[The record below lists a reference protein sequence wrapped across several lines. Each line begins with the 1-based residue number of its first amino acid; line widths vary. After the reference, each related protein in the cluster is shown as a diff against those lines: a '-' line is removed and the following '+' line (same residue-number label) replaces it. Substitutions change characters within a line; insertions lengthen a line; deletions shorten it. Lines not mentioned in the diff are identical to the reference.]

1 MTTTVYTLKDFE
13 DIIWSTNN
21 KPEDENNSFQLP
33 QEIIDLITSL
43 SEQVGAP
50 NYIKTPA
57 FTKGSAGS
65 GGNGRNGEKH
75 NNYKKKR
82 RHEEPISPGDWEAI
96 RNFKKTEIVK
106 KEGLEKDINN
116 IRLLIN
122 KLTDKTYDKII
133 ENLFETIDEI
143 KEKFNIVDNTTDSSG
158 TSIISDDDIINH
170 LNKIGYAIFNMATSN
185 KFNSGVYAKLTCE
198 LQNKYE
204 FMRPIIN
211 NNISEFMK
219 MFENMEFVSSTEDYD
234 RFCELNIIND
244 RRRAMSLFMV
254 NLYKNAV
261 ISLDSMFE
269 NISNIQNMIVSEESI
284 TNIDKA
290 SEINELSENLYVI
303 LTNIPMK
310 EFQKHTS
317 WLQIYDNVLRITKID
332 TKINKGVSP
341 KTKFKHMDILDKLK
355 GK

>member
-21 KPEDENNSFQLP
+21 RPEEDAKNSFQLP

-43 SEQVGAP
+43 TEKVGAP

-57 FTKGSAGS
+57 FIKG
-65 GGNGRNGEKH
+65 GGNGRDGEKH

-82 RHEEPISPGDWEAI
+82 RPDQPTTNADDWEAV
-96 RNFKKTEIVK
+96 RNFKKTEIAK
-106 KEGLEKDINN
+106 KEGVEKDIDN

-133 ENLFETIDEI
+133 EKLLETIDEI
-143 KEKFNIVDNTTDSSG
+143 TEKFNIVDSASDSSG
-158 TSIISDDDIINH
+158 VSILSDEDIINH

-198 LQNKYE
+198 LKNKYE

-211 NNISEFMK
+211 NNIDEFMK
-219 MFENMEFVSSTEDYD
+219 MFENMEFVSSTEDYN
-234 RFCELNIIND
+234 RFCEINIIND
-244 RRRAMSLFMV
+244 KRRAMSLFMV

-269 NISNIQNMIVSEESI
+269 NINNIQNMIVNEESI
-284 TNIDKA
+284 TNIDKI
-290 SEINELSENLYVI
+290 SEIDELSENLYVI

-310 EFQKHTS
+310 LFQKHGS
-317 WLQIYDNVLRITKID
+317 WLQIYDNLVRISKID
-332 TKINKGVSP
+332 TKINKGISS
-341 KTKFKHMDILDKLK
+341 KSKFKHMDILDKLK